1 MHHNNRKNKMEQN
14 DHINILIIRLLS
26 GEASHAEKNLIS
38 DWIKLSEENKRLFFE
53 IRDIW
58 LRSGSSGNADSYNLD
73 GAINDFILRINQAR
87 SIPLRQPKI
96 QNVFKYAA
104 AVVLLL
110 ALPLSFYMGKKSGN
124 NAGSPTTISCA
135 FGDKTNI
142 LLPDSS
148 VVYLNSGSKLSYSS
162 DFSQKTR
169 SVFLEGEAFFEVA
182 SDKKHPFRVKT
193 NDVEI
198 EVLGT
203 IFNVKAYPEEDIVST
218 TLVEGSVSLYTRDQQ
233 VRLNPYEKVIFN
245 KGDNK
250 LTIKQLAD
258 IAPETEWKD
267 GRFIFRNES
276 LEELTPRLERWFDV
290 DIEFADEIA
299 MKRRF
304 TGILVR
310 ESILEA
316 VSYFNF
322 SNLIECDI
330 QGNKIIIKS
339 EKK

>member
-14 DHINILIIRLLS
+14 GHINRLIIRLLS
-26 GEASHAEKNLIS
+26 GEASHAEKNQIS

-58 LRSGSSGNADSYNLD
+58 LKSGSSGNADSYNLD
-73 GAINDFILRINQAR
+73 RAINDFILRINTPR
-87 SIPLRQPKI
+87 NKPLRRLNI

-104 AVVLLL
+104 AVLLL
-110 ALPLSFYMGKKSGN
+110 IALPLSFYLGKKSGN
-124 NAGSPTTISCA
+124 NDGSLTTISCA

-142 LLPDSS
+142 VLPDSS
-148 VVYLNSGSKLSYSS
+148 IVYLNSGSKLSYSS

-193 NDVEI
+193 NDIEI
-198 EVLGT
+198 KVLGT
-203 IFNVKAYPEEDIVST
+203 VFNVKAYPEEGIVST
-218 TLVEGSVSLYTRDQQ
+218 TLVEGNISLYTRDQQ
-233 VRLNPYEKVIFN
+233 IHLNPYEKVIYN

-250 LTIKQLAD
+250 LMIKQLTD

-290 DIEFADEIA
+290 DIEFADEMA
-299 MKRRF
+299 RKRRF

-316 VSYFNF
+316 VSYFDF